1 MPKPSIRFVCQQC
14 GHESLKWLGK
24 CPACGQWGT
33 MAEEQVGPEQSP
45 RQTIWAPPQSRPYPL
60 PEVQL
65 ADSPRLASGIAEFD
79 RVLGGGVVPGSL
91 ILIGGDPG
99 IGKSTLLIQIAEN
112 VSRQHGPVLYVSGE
126 ESLQQIKM
134 RCKRLGANSPSLYLL
149 AETDIAAVEHHAKQL
164 SPRFLMIDSI
174 QTMTCPEVASTA
186 GTVSQVRTS
195 AAALMRFGKSTDTP
209 VFLVGH
215 VTKEGAIAG
224 PRVLEHM
231 VDTVLYFE
239 GDRNQNYRILRAVKN
254 RFGSTNELG
263 IFEMR
268 ETGLAEVENPSE
280 YLLSERSQGGSGTVV
295 TPVMEGTRPLLV
307 EVQALSVPTYLA
319 APRRVATG
327 VDYGRLLLILAVLER
342 RAGFRVSNHD
352 VYISV
357 AGGVRVGE
365 PAADLAVAIAVASN
379 LKDTPIPP
387 ELVVSGEVGLGG
399 EIRAVGQLDK
409 RLAEA
414 ARLGFTKAIV
424 PSRSMHR
431 LARPEGMTVIPART
445 VLEAAHKAFDL

>member
-1 MPKPSIRFVCQQC
+1 MV
-14 GHESLKWLGK
+14 
-24 CPACGQWGT
+24 
-33 MAEEQVGPEQSP
+33 EEQIAPEPAS
-45 RQTIWAPPQSRPYPL
+45 RQTSWVPPQTRPYPL
-60 PEVQL
+60 PEVEL
-65 ADSPRLASGIAEFD
+65 ADAPRLSSGLPEFD
-79 RVLGGGVVPGSL
+79 RVLGGGIVPGSL
-91 ILIGGDPG
+91 VLIGGDPG
-99 IGKSTLLIQIAEN
+99 IGKSTLLMQVAEK

-134 RCKRLGANSPSLYLL
+134 RCERLGAKSPEIYLL
-149 AETDIAAVEHHAKQL
+149 AETDVAAVEHHTRQM

-174 QTMTCPEVASTA
+174 QTMTCPEVESTA
-186 GTVSQVRTS
+186 GTVSQVRAS

-239 GDRNQNYRILRAVKN
+239 GERNQNYRILRAVKN

-307 EVQALSVPTYLA
+307 EVQALAVPTYMA
-319 APRRVATG
+319 APRRVVTG
-327 VDYGRLLLILAVLER
+327 VDYSRTLLILAVLER
-342 RAGFRVSNHD
+342 RAGFRTSNHD

-365 PAADLAVAIAVASN
+365 PAVDLAVALAVASN
-379 LKDTPIPP
+379 LKDLPIPP
-387 ELVVSGEVGLGG
+387 DLAVSGEVGLGG
-399 EIRAVGQLDK
+399 EIRAVGQMEK

-414 ARLGFTKAIV
+414 SRLGFTRAIV
-424 PSRSMHR
+424 PARNVHR
-431 LARPEGMTVIPART
+431 LPRPEGIAIIPAHT
-445 VLEAAHKAFDL
+445 VLDAVQKAVGG